1 MIVKVGSHEIHLI
14 IAQPAATYVRF
25 IGDVTG
31 ADARSISD
39 VVRHHLAGRGGRI
52 LVNVA
57 ELGSIS
63 PEGRREL
70 ARAEDAFRAGA
81 GCYCE
86 FLFIRA
92 RLTHKVVLAQ
102 IISEASALP
111 DVKMQTYFFESLD
124 DALAWAGLSPEI
136 LFGIDLPVPR
146 RRC

>member
-1 MIVKVGSHEIHLI
+1 MIVKVRSHEIHLI

-25 IGDVTG
+25 NGDVTG
-31 ADARSISD
+31 EDARSISD

-63 PEGRREL
+63 AEGRREL
-70 ARAEDAFRAGA
+70 ARAEDTFHRSS

-86 FLFIRA
+86 LLFIRA
-92 RLTHKVVLAQ
+92 RLTHKVILSQ
-102 IISEASALP
+102 IISETTALP
-111 DVKMQTYFFESLD
+111 DVKIQTYFFESLD
-124 DALAWAGLSPEI
+124 DALAWAGLSPERV
-136 LFGIDLPVPR
+136 FGIDLPVPR

>member
-25 IGDVTG
+25 NGDVTG
-31 ADARSISD
+31 EDARSISN

-57 ELGSIS
+57 ELGGIS
-63 PEGRREL
+63 AEGRREL
-70 ARAEDAFRAGA
+70 ARAEDTFHHSS

-92 RLTHKVVLAQ
+92 RLTHKVILSQ
-102 IISEASALP
+102 IISETTALP

-124 DALAWAGLSPEI
+124 DALGWAGLSPETV
-136 LFGIDLPVPR
+136 FGTDLPVPR